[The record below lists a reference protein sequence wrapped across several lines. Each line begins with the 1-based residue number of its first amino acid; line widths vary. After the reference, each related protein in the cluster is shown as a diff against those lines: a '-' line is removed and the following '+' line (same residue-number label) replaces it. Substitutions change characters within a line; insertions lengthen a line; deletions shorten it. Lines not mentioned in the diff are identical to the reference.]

1 MDSSRWRSAV
11 THFVLGATPPMVRD
25 ALLNDPS
32 FLSEHR
38 VRADPTLHIGDG
50 LVVQRSVLYGA
61 IRSVLSTAQPAW
73 FLDSEQRRCRAEPL
87 EGGRAVGG
95 VVLHSGSSRVELLD
109 HGVLSENGDTRLRCF
124 EALSKVVPID
134 TASSWRTVVA
144 SRPLRDDEVC
154 SLILDFADT
163 PLRRMQAIRAASR
176 REGEVEVATL
186 VPRSLRYIERLVGKF
201 DGSTNILDYA
211 RGPGRCHFRELLGWD
226 QERGLLDSLLCSAH
240 RSLVSEIDVDQFRP
254 DELMRLL
261 SRVDADG
268 DPVSRIGAIEIGFGL
283 LRKIPEME
291 TVLASLIGRVREDD
305 GRSPES
311 PMRFM
316 WSLFVLVDGELSR
329 AKICSGRPA
338 YYRRLAAMAH
348 AALLYRVFG
357 NTAAEI
363 EKFGD
368 WLVQKGWRRFMV
380 QTLVDT
386 RAEPRWG
393 FDLASPER
401 LRAEALT
408 RIAAV
413 AQPVIQDI
421 NNQELR
427 QMVDLS
433 DPGSICRELN
443 WWELCL
449 PGPLDGA
456 DGPNQKPPDD
466 FVEEID
472 EGLAENPTNPA
483 VCVALGHLS
492 RIADCRSQLDRLK
505 NRLEDD
511 DFRFSEIQESK
522 AVLLALF
529 GLAAFSAATR
539 RAPIGDRIEMLVG
552 RYRRDPKYGLSAGE
566 TVGIV
571 LAAAASRGD
580 LAEWIEF
587 VGRAL
592 TGLAFGDLTDEE
604 GREMGRWLTE
614 ICDVVPELWSTC
626 ARADAALAA
635 FNERLS

>member
-1 MDSSRWRSAV
+1 MVVDSSRWRSAV
-11 THFVLGATPPMVRD
+11 THFMLGETPPMVRD

-73 FLDSEQRRCRAEPL
+73 FLDGEERRCRAAPL

-124 EALSKVVPID
+124 EALSKVGPID

-176 REGEVEVATL
+176 REVEVATL
-186 VPRSLRYIERLVGKF
+186 VPRSRRYFERLVGKF
-201 DGSTNILDYA
+201 DGSTNIRDYA
-211 RGPGRCHFRELLGWD
+211 RGAGRRHFRELLGWD
-226 QERGLLDSLLCSAH
+226 QERGFLDSLLCSAH
-240 RSLVSEIDVDQFRP
+240 RSLVSEIDVDQFQP
-254 DELMRLL
+254 DDLMRLL

-283 LRKIPEME
+283 LRKIPEVE
-291 TVLASLIGRVREDD
+291 TVLASLIGRMREDD
-305 GRSPES
+305 GRRPDS

-329 AKICSGRPA
+329 AKICSGQPA

-357 NTAAEI
+357 TVTAEI

-368 WLVQKGWRRFMV
+368 WLVQMRWHRFMV
-380 QTLVDT
+380 QTLIDM

-433 DPGSICRELN
+433 DPGSICRGLS
-443 WWELCL
+443 WWEMSL

-456 DGPNQKPPDD
+456 DEPNEKPPGD

-472 EGLAENPTNPA
+472 ERLAENPTNPA
-483 VCVALGHLS
+483 VCVVLGHLS
-492 RIADCRSQLDRLK
+492 RIADCGSQLDRLR

-511 DFRFSEIQESK
+511 GFRFSEIQESR
-522 AVLLALF
+522 AVLLALG
-529 GLAAFSAATR
+529 GLATFSAATR
-539 RAPIGDRIEMLVG
+539 SAPIGDRIEMLVG
-552 RYRRDPKYGLSAGE
+552 RYRHDAKYGLSVGE

-604 GREMGRWLTE
+604 GREMRRWLTE
-614 ICDVVPELWSTC
+614 ICDVVPQLWSTC